1 MLYVWKEKT
10 QNFLQATCDLH
21 LATNISNY
29 VRQPEHYT
37 SFFICS
43 FIFIASGIL
52 LHGRFMIRLHQSQ
65 IKVKS
70 IGKIWISKVSYCSV
84 CTTLEKGVL
93 LLLCCS
99 ESVACSQWA
108 ADTKEKSVI
117 HELVAAINLLTV
129 LIEANTSG
137 DSQLGKPQA
146 VNRRRW
152 AAKMTSFLQEIRWK
166 SDH

>member
-21 LATNISNY
+21 LATNISNDI
-29 VRQPEHYT
+29 RQPEHYVILYL
-37 SFFICS
+37 F

-84 CTTLEKGVL
+84 CTTLEKRVL

-108 ADTKEKSVI
+108 ADTKEKSVYQWTCGSNQS
-117 HELVAAINLLTV
+117 INGPNRGKHIWRFPIGQT
-129 LIEANTSG
+129 TS
-137 DSQLGKPQA
+137 S
-146 VNRRRW
+146 
-152 AAKMTSFLQEIRWK
+152 E
-166 SDH
+166 